1 MPFIKILSEKTFLK
15 NAKEG
20 YILRPSGNSIIF
32 LVKGIIEME
41 INGKPVSF
49 ENEHIILISKKNIYK
64 LIRFTKTLKMY
75 ILIHNR
81 EITREKIQF
90 NFSRY
95 DVYQTINAEKNQN
108 IFKLEKP
115 VFEQTVGLVKLLDY
129 YTNHGNK
136 KSSFQEQIIIASF
149 TAIIHILM
157 DSLVEKLQSETK
169 INTRK
174 EEIVLRFIE
183 LVSIHFK
190 TKRKLGFYAKKLNIS
205 IKYLFICVKETT
217 NTPPTEFIATALLNE
232 AKTALLSTKNTI
244 SIIASELSFSDQY
257 AFGKFF
263 KKHTGLSPK
272 NYRSKNK
279 AVFIDT
285 I

>member
-1 MPFIKILSEKTFLK
+1 MSFIKILTEKDFLK

-20 YILRPSGNSIIF
+20 YLLRPSGNSVIF
-32 LVKGIIEME
+32 LVEGTIEME

-49 ENEHIILISKKNIYK
+49 DDEHIILISKKNIYK
-64 LIRFTKTLKMY
+64 LVRFTKTLEMY
-75 ILIHNR
+75 VLIHNR
-81 EITREKIQF
+81 EVTREKVQF

-95 DVYQTINAEKNQN
+95 DVYQIINAEKNQN
-108 IFKLEKP
+108 IFKLENT
-115 VFEQTVGLVKLLDY
+115 VFHQTVGLVKLLNY
-129 YTNHGNK
+129 YTNHDIK
-136 KSSFQEQIIIASF
+136 FSSQEQIIIALF

-190 TKRKLGFYAKKLNIS
+190 TKKRLGFYAEKLHIS
-205 IKYLFICVKETT
+205 IKYLSICVKEITHR
-217 NTPPTEFIATALLNE
+217 PPTEFIANALTNE
-232 AKTALLSTKNTI
+232 AKTLLLSTKKTI
-244 SIIASELSFSDQY
+244 SDISSELSFSDQY

-272 NYRSKNK
+272 NYRIKNGTI
-279 AVFIDT
+279 FIDT